1 MRTLTAL
8 TYLLAVGCAHS
19 TTGKAPGTGPVI
31 KPNIDPGRP
40 PAPGGEAG
48 VRYRPAG
55 TRRYA
60 LYRRDSV
67 TVQIAGGEPQVQTV
81 GHTAY
86 LTIGFA
92 ATAAGTQIEITVDSI
107 RLDAD
112 AAFPQ
117 IMVDSAVG
125 TRWTGGF
132 SPDGRLEHLV
142 PSKSSLVGDQMRTQ
156 LNRLFPVLPAGGV
169 RVGAEWT
176 DSSSNPFKTS
186 TFDATEQG
194 ATTYHATA
202 QESRDGAAAI
212 RIEGVRSATLA
223 GTSNQFGQ
231 DLALSG
237 TASTTVVYY
246 LATAGRLLSAEGA
259 ESTDLSITVQSVGQT
274 VPAKLGAGF
283 ALKEVP

>member
-1 MRTLTAL
+1 MRYT
-8 TYLLAVGCAHS
+8 
-19 TTGKAPGTGPVI
+19 
-31 KPNIDPGRP
+31 
-40 PAPGGEAG
+40 
-48 VRYRPAG
+48 
-55 TRRYA
+55 

-81 GHTAY
+81 GHTAF
-86 LTIGFA
+86 LTIDFRA
-92 ATAAGTQIEITVDSI
+92 IAGETQIEITIDSI
-107 RLDAD
+107 RLDPD
-112 AAFPQ
+112 VAFPQ

-132 SPDGRLEHLV
+132 SPEGRLEHLV
-142 PSKSSLVGDQMRTQ
+142 AGKSSLVGDQMRTQ
-156 LNRLFPVLPAGGV
+156 LNTLFPVLPAAGV

-194 ATTYHATA
+194 TTTYHATA

-212 RIEGVRSATLA
+212 RIEGVRSATLT

-237 TASTTVVYY
+237 AASTTVVYY
-246 LATAGRLLSAEGA
+246 VGFAGRLLSAEGA

-274 VPAKLGAGF
+274 VPAKLEASF
-283 ALKEVP
+283 MFSEVP